1 MKIKLIQSLLLGAV
15 FSTAT
20 LSTALAHETPT
31 APADWLAKTNIYTE
45 DDVDDAFWK
54 KAKKLFKRKC
64 KKCHGPKG
72 DGKGSAAADL
82 EVKPPAFNSAG
93 YMADRKDGQFFW
105 ILMNGSKG
113 TDMEAYG
120 PGTDVNLSEEQL
132 WQLITY
138 MRSTFTK

>member
-1 MKIKLIQSLLLGAV
+1 MKSKLIPSLLLGAV
-15 FSTAT
+15 FAAAT
-20 LSTALAHETPT
+20 FSPALAHETPT
-31 APADWLAKTNIYTE
+31 APADWLAKENIYTE
-45 DDVDDAFWK
+45 DDIDKAFLK
-54 KAKKLFKRKC
+54 KAKKLYKRKC

-82 EVKPPAFNSAG
+82 EIKPPPFNAPG

-105 ILMNGSKG
+105 IMMEGSKG

-132 WQLITY
+132 WQLISY
-138 MRSTFTK
+138 MRSAFTK

>member
-15 FSTAT
+15 LTTAT
-20 LSTALAHETPT
+20 LSTAIAREIPT
-31 APADWLAKTNIYTE
+31 APADWLEKASIYSE
-45 DDVDDAFWK
+45 DDIDANFLK
-54 KAKKLFKRKC
+54 NAEKLYKRKC

-93 YMADRKDGQFFW
+93 YMDGRKDGQFFW
-105 ILMNGSKG
+105 ILMNGSEG

-120 PGTDVNLSEEQL
+120 PGTDVNLSEEEL
-132 WQLITY
+132 WQLIAY
-138 MRSTFTK
+138 MRSAFTH